1 MRVPS
6 RPASSRR
13 PLSVEM
19 TPMIDVIFQLL
30 IFFICTSSFL
40 PPEEVLPTNL
50 SLPGST
56 AETVPI
62 DPIRQDLDEIVVKL
76 LWRSGAPRWE
86 VNSRQYARLDDVGG
100 VLSAVAGVQVDLPVI
115 LEIEAAVPME
125 NVIDVYDLCR
135 RIGLQRVQ
143 FAASL
148 GA

>member
-1 MRVPS
+1 MRIPTRHAGNREQPTVG
-6 RPASSRR
+6 
-13 PLSVEM
+13 M

-40 PPEEVLPTNL
+40 PPERVLPTNML
-50 SLPGST
+50 LPGST

-62 DPIRQDLDEIVVKL
+62 DPIRQDLDEIVVKV
-76 LWRSGAPRWE
+76 LWRSGEPRWE
-86 VNSRQYARLDDVGG
+86 VNSRQYARLEDVGG

-115 LEIEAAVPME
+115 LDIDAAVPMA

-143 FAASL
+143 FAAAA